1 MRKILS
7 FLALALAFTAC
18 QNEPVETISNSGLV
32 EVTLHVDAPEMEITR
47 GLDGDTQVG
56 RNSALGAIDFFNDA
70 DWAKYDVRYILE
82 VYDENDNGTG
92 EPIYLE
98 RLVNCLDKYAP
109 TNFTLR
115 LVPERTY
122 KFVLFADFVA
132 DGNHTKV
139 EPADK
144 LAIADWYYD
153 TTDLRN
159 ITIKSDADGFN
170 AMNEARD
177 AYFASKNLAISATG
191 LNQSITLTR
200 PFAKLR
206 VITTDLDYIAGYSAP
221 AFVEVTYHTEKVIK
235 SFNAV
240 NGMLSTEEL
249 TGKELTHS
257 FEVKKAEPYNEGYDA
272 LTTNQTLFAD
282 YIFAKEGEQ
291 TTVNFTMA
299 VYEDAAKTRH
309 IKTTDFNTQIPVQR
323 NHLTTIIGDIL
334 TNEANIEI
342 KIDDNFVD
350 EWIFGAGDGNKT
362 VINTWG
368 SGIMDPATGDYSFD
382 VTAEGNTFHVTVDK
396 TAVSNATLATG
407 EYQFTDKEVTEGKF
421 TATNLKA
428 DDTRAMVDVTV
439 VGGMMKVESLN
450 GVYGVTLELVLDY
463 GTNDLRHATYYHEG
477 AILFGETL
485 DAPKATAVAEGN
497 TVTVSWEAIDKAT
510 TYYVRLVAEG
520 NEFEATTELSKTY
533 TDLAWET
540 LYQFEV
546 YAANDTLQSVTAT
559 VEATT
564 EAEPVVEQAYKLYFQ
579 NLAEWAEV
587 YAHIWANE
595 GEDIGLES
603 VEWPGRK
610 LTETEV
616 LDGVTYYVFQL
627 PATATGKTVNVVFN
641 DGAGLQTKDLAG
653 VVEGNLFFDN
663 YVEPVEPTDVVLYLQ
678 PNANWNV
685 DGARFAAY
693 FFGNGETW
701 VDMTLVEGE
710 TNIYAVTV
718 PAGFEDVIFCRM
730 NPGAAANNWTN
741 KWNQTDDLKV
751 PTDGTNLYTVA
762 EETWDKGGGEW
773 STYTP
778 AGSEPEEPTALATP
792 VVKTAVEG
800 NVITLTWEAVENAA
814 SYSITVGTEMPVVT
828 EETTYTF
835 TGEYETEYT
844 FNVVAVPADEETYA
858 ASVAAVVTATTEAEP
873 VIEPEELVELDTNA
887 HYIFKQATEMKG
899 GKWYA
904 IVSETNAATGLTG
917 NYGYLQITDAIAR
930 GEGISLPANCAFGF
944 LTTEGGYTIQ
954 QYDGKYV
961 YQSGSYNN
969 FNVSAT
975 QPADGGVWSVAVN
988 GNEYTITN
996 NTMSKFVQ
1004 YDPSYNSYGC
1014 YAASKGNL
1022 PTLYELV
1029 EVDTTPSILDV
1040 STSKMSFAHEGGS
1053 NDVTVTTYGNATLN
1067 ASVDAAWVSTSI
1079 AENVVTVNV
1088 EANAGDARE
1097 ATLTITYGDDS
1108 RTIAISQ
1115 AKFQEAGEVTT
1126 YTDTLVSSMF
1136 KATSTTYTEFSG
1148 VAGTNGAVYAGKSA
1162 KSSNGGYIQLR
1173 SSKSED
1179 GIVTT
1184 ASGGKVKKIVVEWDE
1199 ANTTAG
1205 RTLDVY
1211 VSNTAYTSATEL
1223 YGTSVVGEKIG
1234 NIVKGT
1240 STELVIEGDYDY
1252 VGLRSNN
1259 GAMYIKSITITYEK

>member
-249 TGKELTHS
+249 AGKELTHS
-257 FEVKKAEPYNEGYDA
+257 FEVKKAEPYNEGYDK
-272 LTTNQTLFAD
+272 LSTNQTLFAD

-299 VYEDAAKTRH
+299 VYEDAAKTRL

-463 GTNDLRHATYYHEG
+463 GNNDLRHATYYHEG

-546 YAANDTLQSVTAT
+546 YATNDTLTSVTAT

-641 DGAGLQTKDLAG
+641 NGAGSQTKDLAG

-663 YVEPVEPTDVVLYLQ
+663 YVEPVEP
-678 PNANWNV
+678 
-685 DGARFAAY
+685 AATPKY
-693 FFGNGETW
+693 M
-701 VDMTLVEGE
+701 V
-710 TNIYAVTV
+710 AV
-718 PAGFEDVIFCRM
+718 PAGFENVIFCRM
-730 NPGAAANNWTN
+730 NPGAAANNWDN
-741 KWNQTDDLKV
+741 KWNQTGDLKV
-751 PTDGTNLYTVA
+751 VDGDWYTIN
-762 EETWDKGGGEW
+762 EGSWDAGTW
-773 STYTP
+773 STFELAEDGYLYFTPNANWETDNARFAAYFFGNGEKWVDLEVYTP
-778 AGSEPEEPTALATP
+778 TGSEPVEPTALATP
-792 VVKTAVEG
+792 VVTAVAKE
-800 NVITLTWEAVENAA
+800 NTVTLTWEAVENAA
-814 SYSITVGTEMPVVT
+814 AYSITVGTEMPVVT
-828 EETTYTF
+828 EELTYTF

-844 FNVVAVPADEETYA
+844 FNVVAVPADEEKFA
-858 ASVAAVVTATTEAEP
+858 ASEAGVATATTEAAPAVEP
-873 VIEPEELVELDTNA
+873 TYTTVAEFLAAAEDDTV
-887 HYIFKQATEMKG
+887 YTLKG
-899 GKWYA
+899 
-904 IVSETNAATGLTG
+904 
-917 NYGYLQITDAIAR
+917 
-930 GEGISLPANCAFGF
+930 
-944 LTTEGGYTIQ
+944 
-954 QYDGKYV
+954 
-961 YQSGSYNN
+961 
-969 FNVSAT
+969 
-975 QPADGGVWSVAVN
+975 
-988 GNEYTITN
+988 TITAVAN
-996 NTMSKFVQ
+996 
-1004 YDPSYNSYGC
+1004 
-1014 YAASKGNL
+1014 
-1022 PTLYELV
+1022 
-1029 EVDTTPSILDV
+1029 
-1040 STSKMSFAHEGGS
+1040 
-1053 NDVTVTTYGNATLN
+1053 TTYGNFDLTDETGTVLIYGLCSPEGAQKYWAESGAKLGDDIVVKTVRTSYGTTPQGKNAIFVELVSPGTLAFWSFDATATSFTAAGGDKEIGLAIYN
-1067 ASVDAAWVSTSI
+1067 ATAEVVATSDNAQFSAAY
-1079 AENVVTVNV
+1079 AD
-1088 EANAGDARE
+1088 G
-1097 ATLTITYGDDS
+1097 TLTITALENTAEEAIEGNITVTCGDLS
-1108 RTIAISQ
+1108 QVVAVSQ
-1115 AKFQEAGEVTT
+1115 AAASSGAQTAVEAELVFSAANRTTFTTSQQVFEANNIKVTNDKGSST
-1126 YTDTLVSSMF
+1126 SSVADYVAPARFYKNSKVTVTAPGNITTIVFDCNSASYATALKDSGLTGTVSVSSD
-1136 KATSTTYTEFSG
+1136 KVTVTLDG
-1148 VAGTNGAVYAGKSA
+1148 
-1162 KSSNGGYIQLR
+1162 SSNEYVISSLTGGQVR
-1173 SSKSED
+1173 MD
-1179 GIVTT
+1179 GVT
-1184 ASGGKVKKIVVEWDE
+1184 V
-1199 ANTTAG
+1199 
-1205 RTLDVY
+1205 
-1211 VSNTAYTSATEL
+1211 
-1223 YGTSVVGEKIG
+1223 
-1234 NIVKGT
+1234 
-1240 STELVIEGDYDY
+1240 
-1252 VGLRSNN
+1252 
-1259 GAMYIKSITITYEK
+1259 TYLQ

>member
-47 GLDGDTQVG
+47 GLDGDSQGG

-82 VYDENDNGTG
+82 VYDKDDDGTG

-98 RLVNCLDKYAP
+98 RLVNCLDKYAA

-115 LVPERTY
+115 LVPEREY

-153 TTDLRN
+153 TADLRN
-159 ITIKSDADGFN
+159 ITIKSDAKGFN

-177 AYFASKNLAISATG
+177 AYFASKNLTISATG

-206 VITTDLDYIAGYSAP
+206 VIATDLDYIAGYSAP

-240 NGMLSTEEL
+240 SGKLSTEEL

-272 LTTNQTLFAD
+272 LSTNQTLFAD

-299 VYEDAAKTRH
+299 VYEDAAKTRP

-382 VTAEGNTFHVTVDK
+382 ITAEGNTFHVTVDK
-396 TAVSNATLATG
+396 TAVRSATLATG
-407 EYQFTDKEVTEGKF
+407 DYQFTDKEVTEGKF
-421 TATNLKA
+421 TATSMKA
-428 DDTRAMVDVTV
+428 DDTRAMVDVNV

-450 GVYGVTLELVLDY
+450 GVYGVVLELVLDY

-477 AILFGETL
+477 AIIFGETL

-546 YAANDTLQSVTAT
+546 YATNDTLQSVTAT

-603 VEWPGRK
+603 VEWPGRQ

-641 DGAGLQTKDLAG
+641 NGAGSQTDDLAG

-663 YVEPVEPTDVVLYLQ
+663 YVEPVEPTDVKLYL
-678 PNANWNV
+678 NTGSDWFNDNGGNV
-685 DGARFAAY
+685 WFAAY
-693 FFGNGETW
+693 FFGAGETW
-701 VDMTLVEGE
+701 VKMNAVEGE
-710 TNIYAVTV
+710 QYLFETNMPEGGYTH
-718 PAGFEDVIFCRM
+718 VIFTM
-730 NPGAAANNWTN
+730 MYGDKTGLDWGS
-741 KWNQTDDLKV
+741 KKNQTIDITL
-751 PTDGTNLYTVA
+751 PTDGSNCYTI
-762 EETWDKGGGEW
+762 ENPWDQSKEWKAWGSW

-778 AGSEPEEPTALATP
+778 AGSEPVEPTALATP

-844 FNVVAVPADEETYA
+844 FNVVAVPADEEKFA
-858 ASVAAVVTATTEAEP
+858 ASEAGVATATTEAEP
-873 VIEPEELVELDTNA
+873 VVGPTPGSAVTVAEFLEMADTANAYELTGVITRVANTQYGNFDLTD
-887 HYIFKQATEMKG
+887 
-899 GKWYA
+899 
-904 IVSETNAATGLTG
+904 ATGTIYVYGLDVAWAFREGDTITILGKYALYNGKDEVVDAQYISHVAAPYIEAASTTVESSVTTVTIDVKSNVSWAVSCDASWVTSYTQSGVNDGAIEVVMEANTANESREATFAFTADGVDGVTVKVTQKAVPAAGEVAGGNDDFSTLSSTSSYGAQTSKAGWVGANVAVMSGGAKESNPVFPSMMGDDATVKGMTMNGKTTAVGTITSPTLTTG
-917 NYGYLQITDAIAR
+917 CGTLKFNYGFPFQESNGVDFKVEIIQNGVAVK
-930 GEGISLPANCAFGF
+930 
-944 LTTEGGYTIQ
+944 TIQ
-954 QYDGKYV
+954 VKDT
-961 YQSGSYNN
+961 
-969 FNVSAT
+969 SAT
-975 QPADGGVWSVAVN
+975 QLKAYTFEQEVNVAGEFQIKFTN
-988 GNEYTITN
+988 NCPSNNNSKNKDRYTIWNIEWTGYN
-996 NTMSKFVQ
+996 N
-1004 YDPSYNSYGC
+1004 
-1014 YAASKGNL
+1014 
-1022 PTLYELV
+1022 
-1029 EVDTTPSILDV
+1029 
-1040 STSKMSFAHEGGS
+1040 
-1053 NDVTVTTYGNATLN
+1053 
-1067 ASVDAAWVSTSI
+1067 
-1079 AENVVTVNV
+1079 
-1088 EANAGDARE
+1088 
-1097 ATLTITYGDDS
+1097 
-1108 RTIAISQ
+1108 
-1115 AKFQEAGEVTT
+1115 
-1126 YTDTLVSSMF
+1126 
-1136 KATSTTYTEFSG
+1136 
-1148 VAGTNGAVYAGKSA
+1148 
-1162 KSSNGGYIQLR
+1162 
-1173 SSKSED
+1173 
-1179 GIVTT
+1179 
-1184 ASGGKVKKIVVEWDE
+1184 
-1199 ANTTAG
+1199 
-1205 RTLDVY
+1205 
-1211 VSNTAYTSATEL
+1211 
-1223 YGTSVVGEKIG
+1223 
-1234 NIVKGT
+1234 
-1240 STELVIEGDYDY
+1240 
-1252 VGLRSNN
+1252 
-1259 GAMYIKSITITYEK
+1259 

>member
-362 VINTWG
+362 VVNTWG

-463 GTNDLRHATYYHEG
+463 GNNDLRHATYYHEG

-546 YAANDTLQSVTAT
+546 YATNDTLTSVTAT

-641 DGAGLQTKDLAG
+641 NGAGTQTKDLAG

-730 NPGAAANNWTN
+730 NPGAAANNWDN
-741 KWNQTDDLKV
+741 KWNQTADLKV
-751 PTDGTNLYTVA
+751 PTDGTNLYTVT
-762 EETWDKGGGEW
+762 ENTWDNGGGEW
-773 STYTP
+773 SVYAPTVV
-778 AGSEPEEPTALATP
+778 EPEEPTALATP
-792 VVKTAVEG
+792 VVTAVAKE
-800 NVITLTWEAVENAA
+800 NTVTLTWEAVENAA

-844 FNVVAVPADEETYA
+844 FNVVAVPADEEKFA
-858 ASVAAVVTATTEAEP
+858 ASEAAVVTATTEAAPAATYTTVAEFLALSGDD
-873 VIEPEELVELDTNA
+873 VISSE
-887 HYIFKQATEMKG
+887 ATEEDIAAAPLYTLKG
-899 GKWYA
+899 
-904 IVSETNAATGLTG
+904 
-917 NYGYLQITDAIAR
+917 
-930 GEGISLPANCAFGF
+930 
-944 LTTEGGYTIQ
+944 
-954 QYDGKYV
+954 
-961 YQSGSYNN
+961 
-969 FNVSAT
+969 
-975 QPADGGVWSVAVN
+975 
-988 GNEYTITN
+988 TIT
-996 NTMSKFVQ
+996 S
-1004 YDPSYNSYGC
+1004 
-1014 YAASKGNL
+1014 
-1022 PTLYELV
+1022 
-1029 EVDTTPSILDV
+1029 
-1040 STSKMSFAHEGGS
+1040 
-1053 NDVTVTTYGNATLN
+1053 VTQTTYGNFYLNDGTGEVLIYGLCSPEGVSKYWAESGAKVGDDIVIKTIRTEYNGAPQGKNALFVELLPGTLAFWSFDTTSASFTAAGGDKEIGLAIYNATAEVVATSDN
-1067 ASVDAAWVSTSI
+1067 AQFSAAY
-1079 AENVVTVNV
+1079 AD
-1088 EANAGDARE
+1088 G
-1097 ATLTITYGDDS
+1097 TLTITAAENTAAEAIEGNITVTCGELIQVINVSQFGASSGNLQAVEATITFDDIS
-1108 RTIAISQ
+1108 KRTTLTSTQQVWEENDIKVTNDKDASSTAIADYHKPARFYKGSKLTVTAPGVITNIVFDCNSTSY
-1115 AKFQEAGEVTT
+1115 ATALNNSGLTGEVSVASDKVTV
-1126 YTDTLVSSMF
+1126 TLDGSSNEYVVSM
-1136 KATSTTYTEFSG
+1136 
-1148 VAGTNGAVYAGKSA
+1148 TNGQV
-1162 KSSNGGYIQLR
+1162 R
-1173 SSKSED
+1173 MD
-1179 GIVTT
+1179 
-1184 ASGGKVKKIVVEWDE
+1184 
-1199 ANTTAG
+1199 
-1205 RTLDVY
+1205 
-1211 VSNTAYTSATEL
+1211 
-1223 YGTSVVGEKIG
+1223 
-1234 NIVKGT
+1234 
-1240 STELVIEGDYDY
+1240 
-1252 VGLRSNN
+1252 
-1259 GAMYIKSITITYEK
+1259 SITVTYLK

>member
-47 GLDGDTQVG
+47 GLDGDSQGG

-82 VYDENDNGTG
+82 VYDKDDDGTG

-98 RLVNCLDKYAP
+98 RLVNCLDKYAA

-115 LVPERTY
+115 LVPEREY

-132 DGNHTKV
+132 DGNYTKV

-144 LAIADWYYD
+144 LAIADWYYN
-153 TTDLRN
+153 TADLRN

-177 AYFASKNLAISATG
+177 AYFASKNLTISATG

-206 VITTDLDYIAGYSAP
+206 VIATDLDYIAGYSAP

-240 NGMLSTEEL
+240 SGKLSTEEL

-272 LTTNQTLFAD
+272 LSTNQTLFAD

-299 VYEDAAKTRH
+299 VYEDAAKTRP

-382 VTAEGNTFHVTVDK
+382 ITAEGNTFHVTVDK
-396 TAVSNATLATG
+396 TAVRSATLATG
-407 EYQFTDKEVTEGKF
+407 DYQFTDKEVTEGKF
-421 TATNLKA
+421 TATSMKA
-428 DDTRAMVDVTV
+428 DDTRAMVDVNV

-450 GVYGVTLELVLDY
+450 GVYGVVLELVLDY

-477 AILFGETL
+477 AIIFGETL

-520 NEFEATTELSKTY
+520 NKFEATTELSKTY

-546 YAANDTLQSVTAT
+546 YATNDTLTSVTAT

-579 NLAEWAEV
+579 NIAEWTEV
-587 YAHIWANE
+587 YAHIWAIE
-595 GEDIGLES
+595 GEDLGLES

-641 DGAGLQTKDLAG
+641 NGAGTQTKDLAG

-663 YVEPVEPTDVVLYLQ
+663 YVEPITPSEVVLYLQ

-718 PAGFEDVIFCRM
+718 PNGFEDIIFCRM
-730 NPGAAANNWTN
+730 NPGAAANNWDN
-741 KWNQTDDLKV
+741 RWNQTANLKV
-751 PTDGTNLYTVA
+751 PTDGTNLYTVT
-762 EETWDKGGGEW
+762 EDTWDNGGGEW

-778 AGSEPEEPTALATP
+778 AGSEPVEPTALATP
-792 VVKTAVEG
+792 DVKTAVEG
-800 NVITLTWEAVENAA
+800 NVITLTWAAIENAA
-814 SYSITVGTEMPVVT
+814 KYSVKVDDNSAVEI
-828 EETTYTF
+828 EETRYEF
-835 TGEYETEYT
+835 TGEYEKEYKFT
-844 FNVVAVPADEETYA
+844 VIALPANAETYT
-858 ASVAAVVTATTEAEP
+858 ASVAAVVTDTTEAEP
-873 VIEPEELVELDTNA
+873 VVGPTPGSAVTVAEFLEMADTANA
-887 HYIFKQATEMKG
+887 YE
-899 GKWYA
+899 
-904 IVSETNAATGLTG
+904 LTG
-917 NYGYLQITDAIAR
+917 VITRVANTQYGNFDLTDATDTIYVYGLDVAWAFREGDTITILGKYALYNGKDEVVDAQYISHVAAPYIEAASTTVESSVTTVTIDVKSNVSWAVSCDASWVTSYTQSGVNDGAIEVVMEANTANESREATFAFTADGVDGVTVKVTQKAVPAAGEVAGGNDDFSTLTSTSSYGAQTSKAGWVGANVAVMSGGAKESNPVFPSMMGNDATVKGMTMNGKTSAVGTITSPTLTTGCGTLKFNYGFPFKESNGVDFMVEIIQNGVAVQ
-930 GEGISLPANCAFGF
+930 
-944 LTTEGGYTIQ
+944 TIQ
-954 QYDGKYV
+954 VKDT
-961 YQSGSYNN
+961 
-969 FNVSAT
+969 SAT
-975 QPADGGVWSVAVN
+975 QLKAYTFEQEVNVAGEFQIKFTN
-988 GNEYTITN
+988 NCPSKIGSSNKDRYTIWNIEWTGYN
-996 NTMSKFVQ
+996 N
-1004 YDPSYNSYGC
+1004 
-1014 YAASKGNL
+1014 
-1022 PTLYELV
+1022 
-1029 EVDTTPSILDV
+1029 
-1040 STSKMSFAHEGGS
+1040 
-1053 NDVTVTTYGNATLN
+1053 
-1067 ASVDAAWVSTSI
+1067 
-1079 AENVVTVNV
+1079 
-1088 EANAGDARE
+1088 
-1097 ATLTITYGDDS
+1097 
-1108 RTIAISQ
+1108 
-1115 AKFQEAGEVTT
+1115 
-1126 YTDTLVSSMF
+1126 
-1136 KATSTTYTEFSG
+1136 
-1148 VAGTNGAVYAGKSA
+1148 
-1162 KSSNGGYIQLR
+1162 
-1173 SSKSED
+1173 
-1179 GIVTT
+1179 
-1184 ASGGKVKKIVVEWDE
+1184 
-1199 ANTTAG
+1199 
-1205 RTLDVY
+1205 
-1211 VSNTAYTSATEL
+1211 
-1223 YGTSVVGEKIG
+1223 
-1234 NIVKGT
+1234 
-1240 STELVIEGDYDY
+1240 
-1252 VGLRSNN
+1252 
-1259 GAMYIKSITITYEK
+1259 

>member
-177 AYFASKNLAISATG
+177 AYFASKNLEISANGG
-191 LNQSITLTR
+191 LNQTITLTR

-249 TGKELTHS
+249 TGKELTHT

-299 VYEDAAKTRH
+299 VYEDAAKTRL

-463 GTNDLRHATYYHEG
+463 GNNDLRHATYYHEG

-546 YAANDTLQSVTAT
+546 YATNDTLTSVTAT
-559 VEATT
+559 IEATT

-641 DGAGLQTKDLAG
+641 NGAGSQTKDLAG

-663 YVEPVEPTDVVLYLQ
+663 YVEPVEP
-678 PNANWNV
+678 
-685 DGARFAAY
+685 AATPKY
-693 FFGNGETW
+693 M
-701 VDMTLVEGE
+701 V
-710 TNIYAVTV
+710 AV
-718 PAGFEDVIFCRM
+718 PAGFENVIFCRM
-730 NPGAAANNWTN
+730 NPGAAANNWDN
-741 KWNQTDDLKV
+741 KWNQTGDLKV
-751 PTDGTNLYTVA
+751 VDGDWYTIN
-762 EETWDKGGGEW
+762 EGSWDAGTW
-773 STYTP
+773 STFELAEDGYLYFTPNANWETDNARFAAYFFGNGEKWVDLEVYTP
-778 AGSEPEEPTALATP
+778 AGSEPEELTALATP
-792 VVKTAVEG
+792 VVTVEISDEYVTLSWEAIEGAKDYTATYCDEKLVVEG
-800 NVITLTWEAVENAA
+800 TSATFDAV
-814 SYSITVGTEMPVVT
+814 VGTYTATVVANPADTTINTASEAGTVEVTVEAPVV
-828 EETTYTF
+828 EPTYTTVAEF
-835 TGEYETEYT
+835 LALSGDDVISSDATAEDIAAAPLYT
-844 FNVVAVPADEETYA
+844 
-858 ASVAAVVTATTEAEP
+858 
-873 VIEPEELVELDTNA
+873 L
-887 HYIFKQATEMKG
+887 KG
-899 GKWYA
+899 
-904 IVSETNAATGLTG
+904 
-917 NYGYLQITDAIAR
+917 
-930 GEGISLPANCAFGF
+930 
-944 LTTEGGYTIQ
+944 
-954 QYDGKYV
+954 
-961 YQSGSYNN
+961 
-969 FNVSAT
+969 
-975 QPADGGVWSVAVN
+975 
-988 GNEYTITN
+988 TIT
-996 NTMSKFVQ
+996 S
-1004 YDPSYNSYGC
+1004 
-1014 YAASKGNL
+1014 
-1022 PTLYELV
+1022 
-1029 EVDTTPSILDV
+1029 
-1040 STSKMSFAHEGGS
+1040 
-1053 NDVTVTTYGNATLN
+1053 VTQTTYGNFYLNDGTGEVLIYGLCSPEGVSKYWAESGAKVGDDIVIKTIRTEYNGAPQGKNALFVELLPGTLAFWSFDATATSFTAAGGDKKIGLAIYN
-1067 ASVDAAWVSTSI
+1067 AT
-1079 AENVVTVNV
+1079 AEVVTTSD
-1088 EANAGDARE
+1088 NAQFSAAYADG
-1097 ATLTITYGDDS
+1097 TLTITAAENTAAEAIEGNIAVTCGDLS
-1108 RTIAISQ
+1108 QVVAVSQ
-1115 AKFQEAGEVTT
+1115 AAASSGAQTAVEAELVFSADNRTTFTTSQQVFEANNIKVTNDKGSST
-1126 YTDTLVSSMF
+1126 SSVADYVAPARFYKNSKVTVTAPGNITTIVFDCNSASYATALNNSGLTGTVSVSSD
-1136 KATSTTYTEFSG
+1136 KVTVTLDG
-1148 VAGTNGAVYAGKSA
+1148 
-1162 KSSNGGYIQLR
+1162 SSNEYVISSLTGGQVR
-1173 SSKSED
+1173 MD
-1179 GIVTT
+1179 GVT
-1184 ASGGKVKKIVVEWDE
+1184 V
-1199 ANTTAG
+1199 
-1205 RTLDVY
+1205 
-1211 VSNTAYTSATEL
+1211 
-1223 YGTSVVGEKIG
+1223 
-1234 NIVKGT
+1234 
-1240 STELVIEGDYDY
+1240 
-1252 VGLRSNN
+1252 
-1259 GAMYIKSITITYEK
+1259 TYLQ

>member
-257 FEVKKAEPYNEGYDA
+257 FEVKKAEPYKEGYDA
-272 LTTNQTLFAD
+272 LSTNQTLFAD

-299 VYEDAAKTRH
+299 VYEDAAKTRL

-463 GTNDLRHATYYHEG
+463 GNNDLRHATYYHEG

-546 YAANDTLQSVTAT
+546 YATNDTLTSVTAT
-559 VEATT
+559 VEAKT

-579 NLAEWAEV
+579 NIAEWAEV

-610 LTETEV
+610 LTETEL

-641 DGAGLQTKDLAG
+641 NGAGTQTDDLAG

-663 YVEPVEPTDVVLYLQ
+663 YVEPVEP
-678 PNANWNV
+678 
-685 DGARFAAY
+685 AATPKY
-693 FFGNGETW
+693 M
-701 VDMTLVEGE
+701 V
-710 TNIYAVTV
+710 AV
-718 PAGFEDVIFCRM
+718 PAGFENVIFCRM
-730 NPGAAANNWTN
+730 NPGAAANNWDN
-741 KWNQTDDLKV
+741 KWNQTGDLKV
-751 PTDGTNLYTVA
+751 VDGDWYTIN
-762 EETWDKGGGEW
+762 EGSWDAGTW
-773 STYTP
+773 STFELAEDGYLYFTPNANWETDNARFAAYFFGNGEKWVDLEVYTP

-792 VVKTAVEG
+792 VVTYEINEGNLVTLSWEAIEGAKDYTATYCDEKLVVEG
-800 NVITLTWEAVENAA
+800 TSATFDAV
-814 SYSITVGTEMPVVT
+814 VGT
-828 EETTYTF
+828 YTA
-835 TGEYETEYT
+835 T
-844 FNVVAVPADEETYA
+844 VVANPADETKNTVSEAGT
-858 ASVAAVVTATTEAEP
+858 VEVTVEAP
-873 VIEPEELVELDTNA
+873 VVIEPEELVELDTNA

-917 NYGYLQITDAIAR
+917 NYGYLKITDAIAR

-961 YQSGSYNN
+961 YQTGSYDS
-969 FNVSAT
+969 FNVNAT
-975 QPADGGVWSVAVN
+975 LPTDGGVWSVAVN

-1199 ANTTAG
+1199 ANTTVG

-1234 NIVKGT
+1234 NIVMGT

-1252 VGLRSNN
+1252 VGLRSNS

>member
-272 LTTNQTLFAD
+272 LSTNQTLFAD

-299 VYEDAAKTRH
+299 VYEDAAKTRL

-463 GTNDLRHATYYHEG
+463 GNNDLRHATYYHEG

-546 YAANDTLQSVTAT
+546 YATNDTLTSVTAT

-641 DGAGLQTKDLAG
+641 NGAGSQTKDLAG

-663 YVEPVEPTDVVLYLQ
+663 YVEPVTPSEVVLYLQ

-718 PAGFEDVIFCRM
+718 PNGFASVIFCRM
-730 NPGAAANNWTN
+730 NPGAAANNWDN
-741 KWNQTDDLKV
+741 KWNQTDDLTI
-751 PTDGTNLYTVA
+751 PTDGTNLYTVT
-762 EETWDKGGGEW
+762 EDTWDKGGGEW
-773 STYTP
+773 SVYTP
-778 AGSEPEEPTALATP
+778 AGSEPVEPTALATP
-792 VVKTAVEG
+792 VVTVEISDEYVTLSWEAIEGAKDYTATYCDEKLVVEG
-800 NVITLTWEAVENAA
+800 TSATFDAV
-814 SYSITVGTEMPVVT
+814 VGT
-828 EETTYTF
+828 YTA
-835 TGEYETEYT
+835 T
-844 FNVVAVPADEETYA
+844 VVANPADETKN
-858 ASVAAVVTATTEAEP
+858 T
-873 VIEPEELVELDTNA
+873 
-887 HYIFKQATEMKG
+887 
-899 GKWYA
+899 
-904 IVSETNAATGLTG
+904 VSEAGTVEVTVEAPAVEPTYTTVAEFLALSGDDVISSDATAEDIAAAPL
-917 NYGYLQITDAIAR
+917 
-930 GEGISLPANCAFGF
+930 
-944 LTTEGGYTIQ
+944 YTLK
-954 QYDGKYV
+954 G
-961 YQSGSYNN
+961 
-969 FNVSAT
+969 
-975 QPADGGVWSVAVN
+975 
-988 GNEYTITN
+988 TIT
-996 NTMSKFVQ
+996 S
-1004 YDPSYNSYGC
+1004 
-1014 YAASKGNL
+1014 
-1022 PTLYELV
+1022 
-1029 EVDTTPSILDV
+1029 
-1040 STSKMSFAHEGGS
+1040 
-1053 NDVTVTTYGNATLN
+1053 VTQTTYGNFYLNDGTGEVLIYGLCSPEGVSKYWAESGAKVGDDIVIKTIRTEYNGAPQGKNALFVELLPGTLAFWSFDATATSFTAAGGDKKIGLAIYN
-1067 ASVDAAWVSTSI
+1067 ATAEVVATSDNAQFSAAY
-1079 AENVVTVNV
+1079 AD
-1088 EANAGDARE
+1088 G
-1097 ATLTITYGDDS
+1097 TLTITAAENTAAEAIEGNIAVTCGDLS
-1108 RTIAISQ
+1108 QVVAVSQ
-1115 AKFQEAGEVTT
+1115 AAASSGAQTAVEAELVFSADNRTTFTTSQQVFEANNIKVTNDKGSST
-1126 YTDTLVSSMF
+1126 SPVADYVAPARFYKNSKVTVTAPGNITTIVFDCNSASYATALNNSGLTGTVSVSSD
-1136 KATSTTYTEFSG
+1136 KVTVTLDG
-1148 VAGTNGAVYAGKSA
+1148 
-1162 KSSNGGYIQLR
+1162 SSNEYVISSLTGGQVR
-1173 SSKSED
+1173 MD
-1179 GIVTT
+1179 GVT
-1184 ASGGKVKKIVVEWDE
+1184 V
-1199 ANTTAG
+1199 
-1205 RTLDVY
+1205 
-1211 VSNTAYTSATEL
+1211 
-1223 YGTSVVGEKIG
+1223 
-1234 NIVKGT
+1234 
-1240 STELVIEGDYDY
+1240 
-1252 VGLRSNN
+1252 
-1259 GAMYIKSITITYEK
+1259 TYLQ